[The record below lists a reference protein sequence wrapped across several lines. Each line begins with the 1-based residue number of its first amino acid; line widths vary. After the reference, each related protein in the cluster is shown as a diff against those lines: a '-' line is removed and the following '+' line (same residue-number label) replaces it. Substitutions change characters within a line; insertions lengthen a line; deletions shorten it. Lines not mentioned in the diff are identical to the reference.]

1 MPFLSRG
8 GGCSTLKEKNS
19 RKPYQT
25 VSRDGLFHIRYFEN
39 GPLEPGCVKDSSIYK
54 KVLATAPKIYMR
66 PDIMALGPDS
76 YECREKLTVIGNDL

>member
-8 GGCSTLKEKNS
+8 GGYSTVKEKNS

-39 GPLEPGCVKDSSIYK
+39 GPLEPGCIKDSFVYK
-54 KVLATAPKIYMR
+54 KVLATAPIHIHETGHYGSWTGF
-66 PDIMALGPDS
+66 L
-76 YECREKLTVIGNDL
+76 